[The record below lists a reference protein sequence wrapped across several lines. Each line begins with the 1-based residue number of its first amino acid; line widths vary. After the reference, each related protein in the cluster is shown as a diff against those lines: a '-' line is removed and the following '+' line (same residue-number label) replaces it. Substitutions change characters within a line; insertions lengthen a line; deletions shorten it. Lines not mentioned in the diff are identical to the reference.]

1 MAGSLRCCLG
11 RLYIMLLCCCGVT
24 VVGVYLQSGILYPVV
39 VRFGSVNYAGVSTN
53 NYGLNEVEPA

>member
-1 MAGSLRCCLG
+1 MAGSLCCCLG
-11 RLYIMLLCCCGVT
+11 RSCIIVLCCCGVT
-24 VVGVYLQSGILYPVV
+24 VVGAHLQSGILYPVV